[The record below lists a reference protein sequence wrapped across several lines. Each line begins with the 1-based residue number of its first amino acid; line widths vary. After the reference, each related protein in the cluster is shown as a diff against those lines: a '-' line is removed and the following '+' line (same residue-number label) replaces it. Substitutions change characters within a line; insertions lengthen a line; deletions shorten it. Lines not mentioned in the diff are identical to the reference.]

1 MMEGVNPTKIYC
13 KNVCKYHNVPPSTTI
28 KNVLKNELMFK
39 KTNQPEFHGSDSAL
53 AGS

>member
-1 MMEGVNPTKIYC
+1 MEGMNSTTIYY
-13 KNVCKYHNVPPSTTI
+13 KNFYKYHNVPPSTTI
-28 KNVLKNELMFK
+28 KNILKNELMFK